1 MQASA
6 CHSFRVRGW
15 LLLNRALVTL
25 CQEPSTVS
33 LGSATGL
40 HSCLPWTQG
49 CPTLKLTAG
58 DWLGSL
64 PMILLLSFGPGK
76 TSLWSCPWPHLKVG
90 HRAPSYLSFSKDF
103 LDSCCTQ
110 EKAKHLEPLRISI
123 LTAAGW
129 LSTFCWVLPQ
139 QDIFPLSH
147 IKTCTGPGSGSLSYT
162 AGFEP
167 GFLWTSWSCL
177 HHWLGFMST

>member
-33 LGSATGL
+33 PGSATGL
-40 HSCLPWTQG
+40 HTCLPWTQG

-123 LTAAGW
+123 LTAAGCPP
-129 LSTFCWVLPQ
+129 F
-139 QDIFPLSH
+139 
-147 IKTCTGPGSGSLSYT
+147 SGSCPSRTSSLCPISRPAQAQALGLFPIQQALSQ
-162 AGFEP
+162 GSCGRP
-167 GFLWTSWSCL
+167 GVASIT
-177 HHWLGFMST
+177 G